1 MDRAQT
7 SDQSIKQIIVE
18 FPGDVLNSSH
28 SCVPISLW
36 LTSKWVPTFCEP
48 YFSSIFQTMR
58 LSVEE
63 FIAKLSWRDS
73 MLTSKV
79 CRAYTHL
86 SPPKP
91 LSSAYQWEREL
102 VGRLE

>member
-1 MDRAQT
+1 MCADFLMVNFKMGIQV
-7 SDQSIKQIIVE
+7 S
-18 FPGDVLNSSH
+18 
-28 SCVPISLW
+28 
-36 LTSKWVPTFCEP
+36 P

-73 MLTSKV
+73 MLTLKV